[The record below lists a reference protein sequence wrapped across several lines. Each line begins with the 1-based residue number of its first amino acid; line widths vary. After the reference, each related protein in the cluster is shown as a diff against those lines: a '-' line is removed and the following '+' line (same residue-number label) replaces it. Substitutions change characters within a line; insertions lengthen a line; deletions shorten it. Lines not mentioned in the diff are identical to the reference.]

1 VTRGAPRGV
10 YCGTQVGQLTPVNT
24 ATTPDELHD
33 RPASPLLGKAR
44 RLGLEVPLDLE
55 RLAIARGC
63 DYYDRDLGQRMPP
76 LGEVPLTNAELAIA
90 LLSPAAAPTARE
102 IRLAA
107 ALLGAAD
114 VGVEEIVRLATQ
126 EHCTAGVRY
135 IAECGRRYEPENP
148 HWATL
153 LERLPSTE
161 PPPERWPHPTRFIE
175 MTGIT
180 RGKVG
185 LVTRWIRP
193 YNPLST

>member
-1 VTRGAPRGV
+1 
-10 YCGTQVGQLTPVNT
+10 VNT
-24 ATTPDELHD
+24 ASSSAELHD

-63 DYYDRDLGQRMPP
+63 DYYDRDLGQRTPP
-76 LGEVPLTNAELAIA
+76 LGDVPLSNSELAIA

-107 ALLGAAD
+107 ALLGTAD

-126 EHCTAGVRY
+126 EHCAAGVRY
-135 IAECGRRYEPENP
+135 IAECGQ
-148 HWATL
+148 
-153 LERLPSTE
+153 
-161 PPPERWPHPTRFIE
+161 RWPHPTRFIE

-193 YNPLST
+193 HRPLAA